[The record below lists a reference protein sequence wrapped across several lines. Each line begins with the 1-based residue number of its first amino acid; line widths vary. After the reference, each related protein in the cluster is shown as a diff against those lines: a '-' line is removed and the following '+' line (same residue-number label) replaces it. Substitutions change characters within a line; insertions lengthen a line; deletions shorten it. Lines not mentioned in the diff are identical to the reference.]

1 MLNSNLTCWNKRFQ
15 KISCNAVVLS
25 VLNVFLPTTTLHA
38 EESSYLDLIED
49 EAEHLNDFDRN
60 PARATQHNPI
70 TADPLAPQEHEKSF
84 IMQVYSRLDTDEK
97 SVLSDDKRY
106 LEQLENEAERLKLK
120 SETYAKQQ
128 TRRAAL
134 PLQPTKPKQPTT
146 QKEILQLIENESRT
160 VQTSTNIAPRVNKSP
175 ADLVTA
181 KQQKHVEKLLKSKI
195 PSIFRFYS
203 KLGLA
208 EKKLVAKEF
217 FDTNKLSSASHAV
230 LNLYH
235 LH

>member
-1 MLNSNLTCWNKRFQ
+1 MLISNLTRWKQRFQ
-15 KISCNAVVLS
+15 KFSYSAVVFS
-25 VLNVFLPTTTLHA
+25 VFSIFLPTTSLHA
-38 EESSYLDLIED
+38 EESSYLDLVED

-60 PARATQHNPI
+60 PARASQHNPI
-70 TADPLAPQEHEKSF
+70 SADPLAPQEHEQSF

-106 LEQLENEAERLKLK
+106 LEQLENEAKRLK
-120 SETYAKQQ
+120 SEIYAKQQ
-128 TRRAAL
+128 TRRATLA
-134 PLQPTKPKQPTT
+134 QHPTKSKQPATR
-146 QKEILQLIENESRT
+146 KEILQLIQNESRT
-160 VQTSTNIAPRVNKSP
+160 VKTSTNIAPRVNKSP

-181 KQQKHVEKLLKSKI
+181 IQQKHLEKLLESKI
-195 PSIFRFYS
+195 PSIFRFYT

-208 EKKLVAKEF
+208 EKKLVVKEF
-217 FDTNKLSSASHAV
+217 FHTNKLSSASHAV